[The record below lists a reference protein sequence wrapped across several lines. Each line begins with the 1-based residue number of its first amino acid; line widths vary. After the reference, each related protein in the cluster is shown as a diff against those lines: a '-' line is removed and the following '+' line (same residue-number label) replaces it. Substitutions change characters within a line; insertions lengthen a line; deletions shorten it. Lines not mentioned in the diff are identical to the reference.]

1 MTGSEIAIAEK
12 LYEFIKE
19 YTNSHYCLEILRFF
33 GRWPR
38 ARFSELAVVNALDVN
53 GGRLCIARVLRH
65 LIDKGVVKTYI
76 ENNVRLYSLTEDK
89 SIRNLA
95 SDLANLDWRQWQLV
109 VRQVYLVHTLTLN
122 PSGATPSVMLINQGA
137 V

>member
-19 YTNSHYCLEILRFF
+19 YTDGHYCLEILRFF
-33 GRWPR
+33 GRCPR
-38 ARFSELAVVNALDVN
+38 ARFSELAVVHALDAN

-76 ENNVRLYSLTEDK
+76 ENNVRLYSLTEDG
-89 SIRNLA
+89 SLRSLA
-95 SDLANLDWRQWQLV
+95 LDLAKLDWNQWQLV

-122 PSGATPSVMLINQGA
+122 PSGAI
-137 V
+137 